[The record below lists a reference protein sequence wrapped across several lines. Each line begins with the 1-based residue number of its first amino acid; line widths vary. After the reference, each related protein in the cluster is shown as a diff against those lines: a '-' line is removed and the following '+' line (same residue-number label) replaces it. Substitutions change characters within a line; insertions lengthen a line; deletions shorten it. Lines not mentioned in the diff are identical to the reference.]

1 MHHIGAVVLAAGG
14 SSRFGRPKQLLT
26 FRGETLVRRAVRAAA
41 EAGCDPVIVVVG
53 DLGDSIRS
61 ELDIRDSRIS
71 SFTALENGTRGGGG
85 GIHIGGAMVVEN
97 AQWRRGLGT
106 SIRRGLQEIGGSADA
121 VVLVTCDQ
129 PLVGG
134 SVIVQLIAAQQKTGK
149 PIIASSYANTLGV
162 PALFERSYFEALLA
176 LPDDSGAK
184 KLIQEQAD
192 DVASIAF
199 EDGAVDIDT
208 PEDFERL
215 KENRD

>member
-1 MHHIGAVVLAAGG
+1 MRNIGAVILAAGG
-14 SSRFGRPKQLLT
+14 SSRLGQAKQLLT
-26 FRGETLVRRAVRAAA
+26 FRGETLIRRVVRAAA
-41 EAGCDPVIVVVG
+41 QTGCDPIVVVAGEIG
-53 DLGDSIRS
+53 DGLRQELG
-61 ELDIRDSRIS
+61 
-71 SFTALENGTRGGGG
+71 GTR
-85 GIHIGGAMVVEN
+85 ATVVEN
-97 AQWRRGLGT
+97 AEWQRGLGT
-106 SIRRGLQEIGGSADA
+106 SIRRGLREIVGPVDA
-121 VVLVTCDQ
+121 VVLLTCDQ
-129 PLVGG
+129 ALVDGN
-134 SVIVQLIAAQQKTGK
+134 VIAQLIAAQEKTGK

>member
-1 MHHIGAVVLAAGG
+1 MGAIILAAGG
-14 SSRFGRPKQLLT
+14 SSRFGQAKQLLS
-26 FRGETLVRRAVRAAA
+26 FQGESLVRRAVRGAI
-41 EAGCDPVIVVVG
+41 EAGCACVNVVVG
-53 DLGDSIRS
+53 DARDRIET
-61 ELDIRDSRIS
+61 ELRETPAI
-71 SFTALENGTRGGGG
+71 
-85 GIHIGGAMVVEN
+85 VVEN
-97 AQWRRGLGT
+97 PEWQRGLGT

-129 PLVGG
+129 PLVEGN
-134 SVIVQLIAAQQKTGK
+134 VIAQLIAAQQKTGK

-192 DVASIAF
+192 EVASIAF